1 MTPEPAAAILPSRD
15 EPATIAAVTA
25 AVDTALNDPRAVII
39 HTDSSD
45 HPTTSDH
52 FTATPTRAR
61 KISLTNVPRGKGAQI
76 LEALA
81 HLPDTGG
88 PVLIADTDTR
98 NPDPDVYRELLV
110 HGERGF
116 AIADYPRYWDEANLT
131 SHLARP
137 LIAAAT
143 GHDVPQPLAGDLA
156 LSARAIRAVRTAVN
170 TMDARLHQAV
180 NGYGIDAVLLLT
192 AAPTGRLTSVT
203 VQAPKTHAAS
213 FPHLPQIYDQAV
225 PVLLALTADWPH
237 RLVPGASAP
246 PYRPAHRTLDPG
258 RRAAMLATLHALA
271 PADPRYDAC
280 PWPVAVAD
288 AWHSVRNGAAPHE
301 AAHGLWPHYVHR
313 VRTWLTAATPPN
325 ERAAQLAAAHTRLF
339 GVLTAHS
346 TRSRIS

>member
-1 MTPEPAAAILPSRD
+1 MTPKSAAAILPSRN
-15 EPATIAAVTA
+15 EPATIAVVTA
-25 AVDTALNDPRAVII
+25 AVDAALNDPRAVII
-39 HTDSSD
+39 HADSSD
-45 HPTTSDH
+45 HPTTSKR
-52 FTATPTRAR
+52 FTATPTHAR
-61 KISLTNVPRGKGAQI
+61 KISLPNLPRGKGAQI

-98 NPDPDVYRELLV
+98 NPDPDVYRDLLV

-116 AIADYPRYWDEANLT
+116 AIADYPRFWDEANFT
-131 SHLARP
+131 SHMARP
-137 LIAAAT
+137 LIAATT
-143 GHDVPQPLAGDLA
+143 GLDVPQPLAGDLA
-156 LSARAIRAVRTAVN
+156 LSALAIRAVRAAVN
-170 TMDARLHQAV
+170 TMNAQLRLAV
-180 NGYGIDAVLLLT
+180 DGYGIDAFLLLT
-192 AAPTGRLTSVT
+192 AAPTGRLTSVP
-203 VQAPKTHAAS
+203 VQTPKTHAAS
-213 FPHLPQIYDQAV
+213 FPHLQQIYDQAV

-246 PYRPAHRTLDPG
+246 PYRLAHRTLEPH
-258 RRAAMLATLHALA
+258 RRAAMLATLDAFA
-271 PADPRYDAC
+271 PLDPRYDAC
-280 PWPVAVAD
+280 SWSVAVAD
-288 AWHSVRNGAAPHE
+288 AWHSVRNEAAPHE

>member
-1 MTPEPAAAILPSRD
+1 MTPKTAAAILPSRN
-15 EPATIAAVTA
+15 EPATIAAVTT

-39 HTDSSD
+39 HADSSD

-52 FTATPTRAR
+52 FAATPTRAH
-61 KISLTNVPRGKGAQI
+61 KISLTNLPRGKGAQI

-81 HLPDTGG
+81 HLPNTGG

-98 NPDPDVYRELLV
+98 NPDPNVYRELLV
-110 HGERGF
+110 HAEHGF

-137 LIAAAT
+137 LIAATT

-156 LSARAIRAVRTAVN
+156 LSARAIRAVRATVN
-170 TMDARLHQAV
+170 TVDAQLRPAV
-180 NGYGIDAVLLLT
+180 NGYGIDAFLLLT

-237 RLVPGASAP
+237 RLIQGTNAP
-246 PYRPAHRTLDPG
+246 PYRPAHRTLNPG
-258 RRAAMLATLHALA
+258 RRATMLAALDAFA
-271 PADPRYDAC
+271 PAEPRYDAR

-288 AWHSVRNGAAPHE
+288 AWRFVRNGAAPHA

-325 ERAAQLAAAHTRLF
+325 ERAAELAGAHTRLF

>member
-1 MTPEPAAAILPSRD
+1 MTPKPSAAILPSRD

-25 AVDTALNDPRAVII
+25 AVDAALNDPRAVII
-39 HTDSSD
+39 HADSSD
-45 HPTTSDH
+45 HPTTSAH
-52 FTATPTRAR
+52 FAATPTRAR
-61 KISLTNVPRGKGAQI
+61 KISLPNLPRGKGTQI
-76 LEALA
+76 LGALA

-110 HGERGF
+110 HGQRGF

-137 LIAAAT
+137 LIAATT
-143 GHDVPQPLAGDLA
+143 GHDIPQPLAGDLA

-170 TMDARLHQAV
+170 TVDAQLHPAID
-180 NGYGIDAVLLLT
+180 GYGIDAFLLLT
-192 AAPTGRLTSVT
+192 AASTGRLASVT
-203 VQAPKTHAAS
+203 VRAPKTHAAS
-213 FPHLPQIYDQAV
+213 FPHLQQIYDQAV

-237 RLVPGASAP
+237 RLVRAANAP
-246 PYRPAHRTLDPG
+246 SYRPAHRALDPD
-258 RRAAMLATLHALA
+258 RRAAMLTALHAFA
-271 PADPRYDAC
+271 PPGPRYDAC

-288 AWHSVRNGAAPHE
+288 AWHSVRNGASPHE

-325 ERAAQLAAAHTRLF
+325 ERAAQLATAHTRLF

-346 TRSRIS
+346 TRSHIS

>member
-1 MTPEPAAAILPSRD
+1 MTQTPAAAILPSRD
-15 EPATIAAVTA
+15 EPATIAAVTT
-25 AVDTALNDPRAVII
+25 AVDAALNDPRAVII
-39 HTDSSD
+39 HADSSD
-45 HPTTSDH
+45 HPTTSDR

-61 KISLTNVPRGKGAQI
+61 KISLAGLPRGKGAQI

-81 HLPDTGG
+81 HLPDTDG

-98 NPDPDVYRELLV
+98 NPDPHVYRQLLA
-110 HGERGF
+110 HGERGY

-137 LIAAAT
+137 LIAATT

-156 LSARAIRAVRTAVN
+156 LSAHAIRAVRTAADTLDVQL
-170 TMDARLHQAV
+170 RPAV
-180 NGYGIDAVLLLT
+180 DGYGIDAFLLLT

-203 VQAPKTHAAS
+203 VQDPKAHAAS

-225 PVLLALTADWPH
+225 PVLLALTASWPH
-237 RLVPGASAP
+237 QPVPGASAP
-246 PYRPAHRTLDPG
+246 PYRPAPRTLDPG
-258 RRAAMLATLHALA
+258 RHTAMLATLEELA
-271 PADPRYDAC
+271 PPDPRYDAC

-288 AWHSVRNGAAPHE
+288 AWHAVRNGAAPHE

-325 ERAAQLAAAHTRLF
+325 ENAAQLAAAHTRLF
-339 GVLTAHS
+339 GALTAH
-346 TRSRIS
+346 TARSRIS